1 MRKWSKISVGMWNQD
16 SVTFVRGS
24 NWQTRNVY
32 RGWDGPY
39 MKMRMPSAFPMVA
52 GARKKKKKKKKAEPL
67 VAPLSA
73 AFSLNPLSRAHPA
86 KRLPPATAVIY
97 SISWM
102 SAYLRA
108 RSYETKV
115 AWASSRVVH
124 ARLSL
129 SLSPSPRFRL
139 TDVDEGPSPSLRY
152 REITDFCQ
160 GNNTIF
166 FIKYR
171 CDCVGENILYFWV
184 VYIEK
189 LILNNFDN
197 WSKKKIR
204 D

>member
-1 MRKWSKISVGMWNQD
+1 MWNQD
-16 SVTFVRGS
+16 SVTFMRGS

-39 MKMRMPSAFPMVA
+39 MKMRIPSAFPMVA
-52 GARKKKKKKKKAEPL
+52 GARKKKKKKAEPL

-124 ARLSL
+124 ARFSA
-129 SLSPSPRFRL
+129 PPRFRL
-139 TDVDEGPSPSLRY
+139 TVDVDEGPLRHPFDY
-152 REITDFCQ
+152 AFIICSEPELLP
-160 GNNTIF
+160 GKLKNF
-166 FIKYR
+166 FTKYR
-171 CDCVGENILYFWV
+171 YDCIRWRESIFSKYIL
-184 VYIEK
+184 K
-189 LILNNFDN
+189 
-197 WSKKKIR
+197 R
-204 D
+204 

>member
-1 MRKWSKISVGMWNQD
+1 MWNQD
-16 SVTFVRGS
+16 SVTFMRGS

-52 GARKKKKKKKKAEPL
+52 GARKKKKKKAEPL

-124 ARLSL
+124 ARFSA
-129 SLSPSPRFRL
+129 PPRFRL
-139 TDVDEGPSPSLRY
+139 TDVDEGPSPSLH
-152 REITDFCQ
+152 TSHWLFVSNFCQ
-160 GNNTIF
+160 ENNKIFTKWFYTLERIYIFETIKIN
-166 FIKYR
+166 IK
-171 CDCVGENILYFWV
+171 
-184 VYIEK
+184 
-189 LILNNFDN
+189 
-197 WSKKKIR
+197 
-204 D
+204 